1 MRNIVLV
8 IKHEIRRT
16 VGKPSFW
23 LTAFLFPLIIFTIT
37 FGSQLLASGMSNGNS
52 GSDFLGTISGQ
63 TPSTEQ
69 PRGYVDLA
77 GVIKRMP
84 EGLPAGLLRPYAD
97 EASAQDATARGEIS
111 QYYVVPPDFLSTGDI
126 VLVQGTFSPFE
137 ALGSGNIFEYVV
149 TYNLTGNADTAALLL
164 DPTPTVHVVTQS
176 SPETGSAGAGGQTG
190 AVGSI
195 ASMGMLF
202 IFFFVLTM
210 SSGFMLRSVTKE
222 KESRVVEILLSSLD
236 PRELMLGKI
245 IGLGAV
251 GLLQMVIWLGGGM
264 LILREGSPVFGI
276 ASAVVALDFPPGF
289 LLWALL
295 YFLLGYM
302 TFASA
307 LGAIGTLGAHRA
319 RGGPVH
325 VPGIVSPDGPDLA
338 QHGFHA
344 GARGGPRHL
353 PEHLSSDVA
362 RLDDRPVGGG
372 AGAVVAAG
380 IEPRPDGGHH
390 VRVRGV
396 VRAVLQ
402 GRYLALL
409 GAPGFQA
416 PSDRG
421 AAAIHAV
428 GSARSDS
435 PRPTRFAVG
444 RASCYNPAREPFSA
458 PGRLVS
464 EAACVN

>member
-1 MRNIVLV
+1 MRNVVLV

-52 GSDFLGTISGQ
+52 GNDFLGTISGQ
-63 TPSTEQ
+63 TPTTEQ

-77 GVIKRMP
+77 GVIKRLP

-126 VLVQGTFSPFE
+126 MLVQGTFSPFE

-176 SPETGSAGAGGQTG
+176 SPETGPAGAGGQTG

-276 ASAVVALDFPPGF
+276 ASAMMALNFPPGF

-307 LGAIGTLGAHRA
+307 LGAIGTLAPTAREAGQFTFLILFPLMLPIWLNTAFMQAPEGALVTFLSIFPLTSPVSMIA
-319 RGGPVH
+319 RLAVVPV
-325 VPGIVSPDGPDLA
+325 PWWQLA
-338 QHGFHA
+338 LSLGLMGATTYGFVVLS
-344 GARGGPRHL
+344 ARFFKADTL
-353 PEHLSSDVA
+353 LSSAPLDFK
-362 RLDDRPVGGG
+362 RLLT
-372 AGAVVAAG
+372 
-380 IEPRPDGGHH
+380 E
-390 VRVRGV
+390 VR
-396 VRAVLQ
+396 Q
-402 GRYLALL
+402 Q
-409 GAPGFQA
+409 F
-416 PSDRG
+416 
-421 AAAIHAV
+421 
-428 GSARSDS
+428 
-435 PRPTRFAVG
+435 TR
-444 RASCYNPAREPFSA
+444 
-458 PGRLVS
+458 
-464 EAACVN
+464 